1 MKKLTLSQELLDGK
15 VELGIPWNPF
25 AVSTRQMENCQ
36 KCLQSVSSWSDE
48 KQSQSEISPHR
59 KGTARETFSKNN
71 IYSEIKSL
79 QSHD

>member
-36 KCLQSVSSWSDE
+36 IYLRSVSSWNDE

-59 KGTARETFSKNN
+59 KRTPRETFCKNN
-71 IYSEIKSL
+71 IYGEIKSL

>member
-15 VELGIPWNPF
+15 VELGIPWNPL

-36 KCLQSVSSWSDE
+36 IYLQSVSSWSDE

-59 KGTARETFSKNN
+59 KGTARETFSKIN
-71 IYSEIKSL
+71 IYGEIKSL

>member
-15 VELGIPWNPF
+15 VELGIPWNPL
-25 AVSTRQMENCQ
+25 AGSTRQMENCQ
-36 KCLQSVSSWSDE
+36 IYLRSVSSWSDE

-71 IYSEIKSL
+71 IYGEIKSL

>member
-36 KCLQSVSSWSDE
+36 IYLRSVLSWSDE

-59 KGTARETFSKNN
+59 KGTPRETFSKSN
-71 IYSEIKSL
+71 IYGEIKSL

>member
-15 VELGIPWNPF
+15 VDLSIPWISF

-36 KCLQSVSSWSDE
+36 IYLRSVSSWSDE
-48 KQSQSEISPHR
+48 KQTQSEISPHR
-59 KGTARETFSKNN
+59 KRTARETFSKNN
-71 IYSEIKSL
+71 IYGEIKSL

>member
-36 KCLQSVSSWSDE
+36 IYLQSVSSWSDE

-59 KGTARETFSKNN
+59 KRTPRETFSKNN
-71 IYSEIKSL
+71 IYGEMKSL

>member
-36 KCLQSVSSWSDE
+36 KYLQSVSSWSDE
-48 KQSQSEISPHR
+48 KQTQSEIPPHR
-59 KGTARETFSKNN
+59 KRTARETFSKNN
-71 IYSEIKSL
+71 IYGEIKSL

>member
-15 VELGIPWNPF
+15 VELGIPWNPLT
-25 AVSTRQMENCQ
+25 VSTRQMENCQ
-36 KCLQSVSSWSDE
+36 IYLQSVSSWSDE

-59 KGTARETFSKNN
+59 KRTPRETFSKSN
-71 IYSEIKSL
+71 IYGEIKSL